1 MSRKALNNWT
11 GIIVNSIRFIRTTEK
26 HWQQRQR
33 DTVRFDNKR
42 FEMNNEIKTSQ
53 VEGDGYA

>member
-1 MSRKALNNWT
+1 
-11 GIIVNSIRFIRTTEK
+11 VNSIRFIRTTEK

-53 VEGDGYA
+53 VEGSGLA